1 MNNIII
7 FAAHPDDEI
16 LGVGGTVARHMSEGD
31 AVSIVIMAT
40 GLASRGEV
48 GDDELNALKNT
59 TIEANGILGVKK
71 ENIFFE
77 GLPDNQMDTV
87 SQLEINKR
95 VEFYIDKI
103 RPNIV
108 YTHHAGDLNIDHRR
122 THEAVMTACRPIPGQ
137 CVKKILCFETVS
149 STEWAGYGFSPF
161 LPNYFI
167 DISKI
172 INLKNKALALY
183 KTEMKNSPHSR
194 SLENIKNLAGF
205 RGNCVGV
212 EFAESFVLAREIK

>member
-172 INLKNKALALY
+172 INLKNKALELY

-194 SLENIKNLAGF
+194 SLQNIKNLAGF

>member
-59 TIEANGILGVKK
+59 AIEANGVLGVKK

-172 INLKNKALALY
+172 INLKNKALELY

-194 SLENIKNLAGF
+194 SLQNIKNLAGF
-205 RGNCVGV
+205 RGNSVGV